1 MKGVFIVTETITKEK
16 ALSVIEQYVEQK
28 KSKKE
33 TFNLFEIIQMRETS
47 HTKFLAW
54 LLNVKNKSKNSL
66 QFQFMKKFLKKI
78 NIEAENLDDFVKL
91 LSEDMFIK
99 TEYPTG
105 SGNIDIF
112 IYSKKAN
119 FVCII
124 ENKIDAKICIGKNG
138 KSQIE
143 RYYNFVNSK
152 VEFESCKQ
160 EFVFI
165 TGYSEILRK
174 SDLELLNN
182 HQYQIIEQSDIAE
195 IIDDETISSCTN
207 NIVKEIVKQY
217 KDYWEHNWY
226 DTIDGI
232 WIGKACNIVRNEY
245 SNSDLQNFSSEIRD
259 VLSEMLDQ

>member
-1 MKGVFIVTETITKEK
+1 MTETITKEK
-16 ALSVIEQYVEQK
+16 ALSVIERYVEQK
-28 KSKKE
+28 QSKKE
-33 TFNLFEIIQMRETS
+33 AFNLFEIVQMRETS

-54 LLNVKNKSKNSL
+54 LLDVKNKSKNSL
-66 QFQFMKKFLKKI
+66 QFQFMKKFLEKI
-78 NIEAENLDDFVKL
+78 NIETQNLDDFVNL
-91 LSEDMFIK
+91 LSEDVFVK
-99 TEYPTG
+99 AEYSTD

-152 VEFESCKQ
+152 AEFETCKQ
-160 EFVFI
+160 MFVFI

-182 HQYQIIEQSDIAE
+182 YQYQIIEQSDIAE
-195 IIDDETISSCTN
+195 IIDDETLNACSDEA
-207 NIVKEIVKQY
+207 VKEIVKQY

-232 WIGKACNIVRNEY
+232 WIGKACNIVRKDY
-245 SNSDLQNFSSEIRD
+245 SNTDLQNFSAEIRE